1 MKKKSQLEMMGLV
14 VIVIIIAMA
23 LLFVI
28 QFVLT
33 KQPSTLKKTYTY
45 TELAANTLN
54 AITKTNAVDCNNQ
67 EITQLLQ
74 DCASAGGYRGQIIC
88 DDGITDSCLYVNKTI
103 GEMLDNT
110 LKQWNKAYNFTAD
123 KAGISI
129 ANGNCSGERQQKV
142 YPIPLLDASEPMLVT
157 LSICG

>member
-54 AITKTNAVDCNNQ
+54 AITKTNAVGCKNQ

-74 DCASAGGYRGQIIC
+74 DCASSGGYRGQIIC
-88 DDGITDSCLYVNKTI
+88 DDGTDSCLYVNRTI
-103 GEMLDNT
+103 GDMLDNT
-110 LKQWNKAYNFTAD
+110 LKKWNKAYNFTAD
-123 KAGISI
+123 KTFISI
-129 ANGNCSGERQQKV
+129 TNGDCQGERQQKV
-142 YPIPLLDASEPMLVT
+142 YPIPLPGGSEPMLVT